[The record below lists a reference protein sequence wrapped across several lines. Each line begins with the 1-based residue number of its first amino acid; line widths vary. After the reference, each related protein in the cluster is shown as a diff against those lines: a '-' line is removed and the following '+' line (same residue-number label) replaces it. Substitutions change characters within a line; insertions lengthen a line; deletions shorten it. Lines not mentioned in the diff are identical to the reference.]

1 MEIPRGWGVLETK
14 ILEAKYEVSMGF
26 PGGRGCKTRQK
37 IVGGVWIFSV
47 HVTAH
52 SQFTLNLTQNCSKCN
67 HQYLTCQPDI
77 IPRIF
82 FITFCVAVQSIVK
95 L

>member
-14 ILEAKYEVSMGF
+14 ILEAKYETSMGF

-37 IVGGVWIFSV
+37 IVGGVWIFS
-47 HVTAH
+47 VTAH

-82 FITFCVAVQSIVK
+82 LSPCV
-95 L
+95 LLYNL